1 MRCLSITFSKLCHN
15 LNLIIF
21 VEPMEQHLRYNP
33 FINYFTERYG
43 CRLQK
48 VVVNAGFTCPNRDGS
63 IKSARYRIQNND
75 TKNSKPQY
83 KTVTCSGL
91 GGCTYCDNDAFHPNY
106 STPDKSIGR
115 QIDEGIEFH
124 KVRYHKAQQYIA
136 YFQPFSNTYAPL
148 EQLKKIYAEA
158 LNHPDIRG
166 IVIGTRPDC
175 IDNEKLDWLQELS
188 EGANNANSSAHESC
202 DTTTNACKCKEPVGK
217 KIVIIEYGV
226 ESVYDKTL
234 ERIHRGHNFETAVR
248 AIEET
253 AKRGITQCGHF
264 IFGLPGE
271 TAQEMEASAHII
283 ATLPL
288 PAHKFHQLQIIKGTQ
303 REQEFSARR
312 QNFITFTL
320 EEYIDCIAKYISK
333 LKPTFYIDRF
343 AGEVPPRFVNE
354 TPWGLIRYQE
364 LRTMLEKRMEEL
376 NLTQGCNYKIK

>member
-1 MRCLSITFSKLCHN
+1 
-15 LNLIIF
+15 
-21 VEPMEQHLRYNP
+21 MEQHLRYNP

-63 IKSARYRIQNND
+63 IKSAIYNG
-75 TKNSKPQY
+75 
-83 KTVTCSGL
+83 KTVMCSGL

-271 TAQEMEASAHII
+271 TAQEMEASAQII
-283 ATLPL
+283 NNLPL
-288 PAHKFHQLQIIKGTQ
+288 TALKFHQLQIIKGTQ
-303 REQEFSARR
+303 MEQEFSKAQTEGRVCTLTQAQQQDVNQAQR
-312 QNFITFTL
+312 QTMQLPQRQADFITFTL
-320 EEYIDCIAKYISK
+320 EEYIDFIAKYISK

>member
-1 MRCLSITFSKLCHN
+1 
-15 LNLIIF
+15 
-21 VEPMEQHLRYNP
+21 MEQHLRYNP

-148 EQLKKIYAEA
+148 EQLKKIYTEA

-188 EGANNANSSAHESC
+188 
-202 DTTTNACKCKEPVGK
+202 DK

-271 TAQEMEASAHII
+271 TAQEMDASAQII
-283 ATLPL
+283 NTLPL
-288 PAHKFHQLQIIKGTQ
+288 TALKFHQLQIIKGTQ
-303 REQEFSARR
+303 MEQEFAARR
-312 QNFITFTL
+312 QDFITFTL
-320 EEYIDCIAKYISK
+320 EEYIDFIAKYIAK

-376 NLTQGCNYKIK
+376 NLTQGCNFTKR

>member
-1 MRCLSITFSKLCHN
+1 M
-15 LNLIIF
+15 
-21 VEPMEQHLRYNP
+21 
-33 FINYFTERYG
+33 
-43 CRLQK
+43 
-48 VVVNAGFTCPNRDGS
+48 NAGFTCPNRDGS
-63 IKSARYRIQNND
+63 IKSAIYNG
-75 TKNSKPQY
+75 
-83 KTVTCSGL
+83 KTVMCSGL

-148 EQLKKIYAEA
+148 EQLKKIYAAA

-188 EGANNANSSAHESC
+188 EGANNANSSAYESC
-202 DTTTNACKCKEPVGK
+202 NTTTNACKCKEPDTTTNACKCKEPVGK

-234 ERIHRGHNFETAVR
+234 ERIHRGHNFETAAR

-271 TAQEMEASAHII
+271 TAQEMEASAQII
-283 ATLPL
+283 NNLPL
-288 PAHKFHQLQIIKGTQ
+288 TALKFHQLQIIKGTQ
-303 REQEFSARR
+303 MEQEFSARR
-312 QNFITFTL
+312 QDFITFTL
-320 EEYIDCIAKYISK
+320 EEYIDFIAKYISK

>member
-1 MRCLSITFSKLCHN
+1 
-15 LNLIIF
+15 
-21 VEPMEQHLRYNP
+21 
-33 FINYFTERYG
+33 
-43 CRLQK
+43 
-48 VVVNAGFTCPNRDGS
+48 
-63 IKSARYRIQNND
+63 
-75 TKNSKPQY
+75 
-83 KTVTCSGL
+83 
-91 GGCTYCDNDAFHPNY
+91 
-106 STPDKSIGR
+106 
-115 QIDEGIEFH
+115 
-124 KVRYHKAQQYIA
+124 VRYHKAQQYIA

-148 EQLKKIYAEA
+148 EQLKKIYTEA

-188 EGANNANSSAHESC
+188 
-202 DTTTNACKCKEPVGK
+202 DK
-217 KIVIIEYGV
+217 KIVIIEYGI

-271 TAQEMEASAHII
+271 TAQEMEASAQII
-283 ATLPL
+283 NNLPL
-288 PAHKFHQLQIIKGTQ
+288 TALKFHQLQIIKGTQ
-303 REQEFSARR
+303 MEQEFAARR
-312 QNFITFTL
+312 QDFITFTL
-320 EEYIDCIAKYISK
+320 EEYIDFIAKYIAK

-376 NLTQGCNYKIK
+376 NLTQGCNLAP

>member
-1 MRCLSITFSKLCHN
+1 LKLRKDSKIGAKDLVVAQLESHYLCK
-15 LNLIIF
+15 
-21 VEPMEQHLRYNP
+21 PMEQHLRYNP
-33 FINYFTERYG
+33 FVNYFTEHYG

-63 IKSARYRIQNND
+63 LG
-75 TKNSKPQY
+75 T
-83 KTVTCSGL
+83 

-148 EQLKKIYAEA
+148 CKLKEIYAQA
-158 LNHPDIRG
+158 LAHPDIRG

-175 IDNEKLDWLQELS
+175 VDNEKLDWLQELS
-188 EGANNANSSAHESC
+188 EHG
-202 DTTTNACKCKEPVGK
+202 
-217 KIVIIEYGV
+217 KIVIIEYGI
-226 ESVYDKTL
+226 ESVYNKTL
-234 ERIHRGHNFETAVR
+234 ERIHRGHNFETAAK

-253 AKRGITQCGHF
+253 ARRGITQCGHF

-271 TAQEMEASAHII
+271 TAQEMEASVQII
-283 ATLPL
+283 NGLPL
-288 PAHKFHQLQIIKGTQ
+288 TALKFHQLQIIKGTRMEKEFAKAIAEGKVSTLTQAQCQEAYQAQ
-303 REQEFSARR
+303 RQAIQQYHQQSD
-312 QNFITFTL
+312 FITFTL
-320 EEYIDCIAKYISK
+320 EEYIDFIAKFIAR
-333 LKPTFYIDRF
+333 LRPDFYIDRF
-343 AGEVPPRFVNE
+343 AGEVPSRFVNE

-376 NLTQGCNYKIK
+376 NIRQGDSAGA